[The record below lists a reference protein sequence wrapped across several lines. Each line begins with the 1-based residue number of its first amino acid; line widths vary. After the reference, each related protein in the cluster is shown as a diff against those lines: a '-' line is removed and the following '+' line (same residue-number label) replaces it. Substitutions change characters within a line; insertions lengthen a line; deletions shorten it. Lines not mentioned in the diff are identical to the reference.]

1 MKEIIQNI
9 FDVLYPG
16 VKIKHC
22 LVHERYDM
30 NDDYEF
36 VITSPVFDLSFDNNT
51 DSVVNIYTL
60 ENLTG
65 LEFLFNNSK

>member
-9 FDVLYPG
+9 FDILYPG

-65 LEFLFNNSK
+65 LEFFF

>member
-9 FDVLYPG
+9 FDVLYPS

-36 VITSPVFDLSFDNNT
+36 LLTTPVIDLSIDCNI
-51 DSVVNIYTL
+51 DSTVDILLL
-60 ENLTG
+60 ENITG
-65 LEFLFNNSK
+65 LEFLLNNSK

>member
-36 VITSPVFDLSFDNNT
+36 LLTTPVIDLLIDCNI
-51 DSVVNIYTL
+51 DSTVDILLL
-60 ENLTG
+60 ENITG
-65 LEFLFNNSK
+65 LEFLLNDSK

>member
-65 LEFLFNNSK
+65 LEFFFNNSK

>member
-9 FDVLYPG
+9 FDILYPG